1 VESAV
6 LGFLIQLIKAIFE
19 SLYMLFEG
27 MPALEALRSWFG
39 SGPGG
44 GFPVGSLVLIAA
56 ALLLGLA
63 GFALFLMFVRRG
75 VLRLRRGSPPKGL

>member
-1 VESAV
+1 M
-6 LGFLIQLIKAIFE
+6 LGFLIRLIKAILE

-44 GFPVGSLVLIAA
+44 GFPVASVLMIAA

-63 GFALFLMFVRRG
+63 AFALFLVFVRRG
-75 VLRLRRGSPPKGL
+75 LLRLRRGSSPRGL

>member
-1 VESAV
+1 M
-6 LGFLIQLIKAIFE
+6 LGFLIQLIKAILE

-44 GFPVGSLVLIAA
+44 GFPVGSLLVIAS

-63 GFALFLMFVRRG
+63 GFVLFLWLVKKG
-75 VLRLRRGSPPKGL
+75 GLRLRRAR